1 MSLKGLVRDY
11 KTHGLQPV
19 QTQEAM
25 VYVMATFDQY
35 RSMDASRRGY
45 WRQSC
50 FRFVR
55 SLFRPHSAAKTRAES
70 AVGRCSVADMS
81 TFTMPLVM
89 FLCGRSAPGGTT
101 RLLACMWSWLHKTH
115 VPPDSGKLPRSH
127 RQLDPCKCKGSQSM
141 RCRLFATAHQA

>member
-55 SLFRPHSAAKTRAES
+55 SLFRPTQLRRPGQNQPWV
-70 AVGRCSVADMS
+70 AV
-81 TFTMPLVM
+81 
-89 FLCGRSAPGGTT
+89 
-101 RLLACMWSWLHKTH
+101 
-115 VPPDSGKLPRSH
+115 
-127 RQLDPCKCKGSQSM
+127 Q
-141 RCRLFATAHQA
+141 